1 MSSTPENEKIIPL
14 FSRRVFVISIN
25 DPIGDALK
33 LMFENSFSQLPVYKN
48 NLFYDLLTNNT
59 ISRWLGANVKEEI
72 FSIKETPVSE
82 VLKFT
87 EIKDNYIFLDKED
100 NINKALESFN
110 EFEKLGTPLDAI
122 LITNNGSSTG
132 ELLGIITYTDLP
144 KILNLLNNK

>member
-1 MSSTPENEKIIPL
+1 
-14 FSRRVFVISIN
+14 
-25 DPIGDALK
+25 
-33 LMFENSFSQLPVYKN
+33 MFENSFSQLPVYKN